1 MESQKALRL
10 TAFRYKKEGTTE
22 AQLQTYM
29 TQVFGPRAAPIQV
42 RHGVL
47 KVIQVSPRP
56 LLQHIKSTLDL
67 LADLGKQQYHTPSSS
82 KKLITEKI
90 PWALGR
96 GWTLDDHDVI
106 ISVYVPN
113 AETMAA
119 IVNDPEFQELLS
131 GDSEIL
137 QPTAKVTAG
146 WDEVFVDNGQ
156 VVTMDRS
163 NRLGESRETV

>member
-1 MESQKALRL
+1 MEKERQTALRL
-10 TAFRYKKEGTTE
+10 TAFRYKKEGITE

-42 RHGVL
+42 RHGVS
-47 KVIQVSPRP
+47 KVIQVTY
-56 LLQHIKSTLDL
+56 QSTLDV

-119 IVNDPEFQELLS
+119 IVKDPEFQELLS

-156 VVTMDRS
+156 VVTMDR
-163 NRLGESRETV
+163 NRLDESRETV

>member
-1 MESQKALRL
+1 M
-10 TAFRYKKEGTTE
+10 
-22 AQLQTYM
+22 
-29 TQVFGPRAAPIQV
+29 
-42 RHGVL
+42 
-47 KVIQVSPRP
+47 
-56 LLQHIKSTLDL
+56 
-67 LADLGKQQYHTPSSS
+67 
-82 KKLITEKI
+82 EKI

-119 IVNDPEFQELLS
+119 IVNDPEFQDLLS

-146 WDEVFVDNGQ
+146 WDKVFVDDGQ
-156 VVTMDRS
+156 VATMDRS
-163 NRLGESRETV
+163 SSLEESRETI